1 MPINPPPRAQAGHV
15 SYELH
20 TLGWKAFQDLCAT
33 IVGEVW
39 GQVVQTFFDSR
50 DGGRDGAFH
59 GTWTSKDG
67 ESFSGS
73 FTVQCK
79 FTASVNKVLHLSDLK
94 DELSKATRL
103 ASRGLA
109 ANYFLFTNAR
119 LTGEADEEIG
129 AVFEDIPGL
138 NHFVIYGG
146 ERISQMI
153 RESPR
158 LRMLVPRI
166 YGIGDL
172 GQILDERASAQARE
186 ILSSLGD
193 DLAKFVIT
201 DAYRKG
207 ARAIVE
213 HGFVLL
219 LGEPACGKST
229 IAAALAVGAL
239 DEWGCSTIKVRDA
252 DEFVRHSNPHEP
264 KQFFWIDDAFGATQ
278 LDWHSVLAWNRVLP
292 HLHAAI
298 RRGAKVVFT
307 SRDYIYRAARSFLKE
322 SALPILREAQVVI
335 RVEELSKNERD
346 QILYNHIRLGTQ
358 TREFK
363 RALKP
368 HLPALALHKGF
379 SPEIA
384 RRLGNPVFTKGLFV
398 SAPTLEGFV
407 AQPMELLQEVL
418 RTLDANSK
426 SAIALVFIR
435 AGVLPSPIGL
445 TAEEEHSITLLG
457 GSKENVR
464 NALVS
469 MEGSLLI
476 HVEQGGTYSWR
487 FKHPTIR
494 DAFAALVAEDRELM
508 DIYLAGTPIAR
519 LFGEVSCGD
528 MNVEGVKVV
537 VPVDRYDVLL
547 PRVAAYLANRWEHR
561 DAVNRFLAAR
571 CDKEFLSAF
580 LSRHPRFLA
589 GLTIGSYL
597 YAVSDVA
604 LVVRLHAAG
613 LLPTE
618 ERMRHAARIKEL
630 AVDTPDAGFLQES
643 LGELLSSVE
652 IDDILSTVR
661 TELLPHLTDT
671 IDEWRNNYGGDGD
684 PEDHFSELKDA
695 LEEYRARFEH
705 DAEAVSYIDTG
716 LSEIDGLIDELR
728 SEMPNEEDR
737 DDYLGSARQQ
747 TEVGERS
754 IFEDVDS

>member
-213 HGFVLL
+213 HGFVL
-219 LGEPACGKST
+219 S
-229 IAAALAVGAL
+229 
-239 DEWGCSTIKVRDA
+239 
-252 DEFVRHSNPHEP
+252 
-264 KQFFWIDDAFGATQ
+264 
-278 LDWHSVLAWNRVLP
+278 
-292 HLHAAI
+292 
-298 RRGAKVVFT
+298 
-307 SRDYIYRAARSFLKE
+307 
-322 SALPILREAQVVI
+322 
-335 RVEELSKNERD
+335 
-346 QILYNHIRLGTQ
+346 
-358 TREFK
+358 
-363 RALKP
+363 
-368 HLPALALHKGF
+368 
-379 SPEIA
+379 
-384 RRLGNPVFTKGLFV
+384 
-398 SAPTLEGFV
+398 
-407 AQPMELLQEVL
+407 
-418 RTLDANSK
+418 
-426 SAIALVFIR
+426 
-435 AGVLPSPIGL
+435 
-445 TAEEEHSITLLG
+445 
-457 GSKENVR
+457 
-464 NALVS
+464 
-469 MEGSLLI
+469 
-476 HVEQGGTYSWR
+476 
-487 FKHPTIR
+487 
-494 DAFAALVAEDRELM
+494 
-508 DIYLAGTPIAR
+508 
-519 LFGEVSCGD
+519 
-528 MNVEGVKVV
+528 
-537 VPVDRYDVLL
+537 
-547 PRVAAYLANRWEHR
+547 
-561 DAVNRFLAAR
+561 
-571 CDKEFLSAF
+571 
-580 LSRHPRFLA
+580 
-589 GLTIGSYL
+589 
-597 YAVSDVA
+597 
-604 LVVRLHAAG
+604 
-613 LLPTE
+613 
-618 ERMRHAARIKEL
+618 
-630 AVDTPDAGFLQES
+630 
-643 LGELLSSVE
+643 
-652 IDDILSTVR
+652 
-661 TELLPHLTDT
+661 
-671 IDEWRNNYGGDGD
+671 
-684 PEDHFSELKDA
+684 
-695 LEEYRARFEH
+695 
-705 DAEAVSYIDTG
+705 
-716 LSEIDGLIDELR
+716 
-728 SEMPNEEDR
+728 
-737 DDYLGSARQQ
+737 
-747 TEVGERS
+747 
-754 IFEDVDS
+754 